1 MSSQIAVSKLDEI
14 RKSLVAARYGKKN
27 TENYKKMGKLIYDLV
42 YSKIPDSVKTLFK
55 ELESDYINYKT
66 NINNKSYSPKPT
78 TAPVMPVYFTAT
90 ERAYWWYTCPV
101 LNCVARLMTDEG
113 ITQNKTIINSIYI
126 NLPSP
131 LPCNEQFMDKIVMEE
146 INKKTELYE
155 AIKECIL
162 RDKEM
167 KTLDNKIK
175 CLFSSKRFYP
185 GTLKSEF
192 PEAYEVYV
200 KLFEGENAKQEPKSK
215 SSTCDSIESIRATLL
230 SNK

>member
-1 MSSQIAVSKLDEI
+1 MSSQIAVSKLDDI
-14 RKSLVAARYGKKN
+14 RKSLVAARYGKKD

-55 ELESDYINYKT
+55 ELESDYINCKT
-66 NINNKSYSPKPT
+66 NTNNSNSST
-78 TAPVMPVYFTAT
+78 VRNEPVYFTAT
-90 ERAYWWYTCPV
+90 DHAYWWYSCPV
-101 LNCVARLMTDEG
+101 LNCIARLMTDEG

-131 LPCNEQFMDKIVMEE
+131 LPCNEQFMNNIVMEE

-175 CLFSSKRFYP
+175 CFFSSKRFYP
-185 GTLKSEF
+185 GTLKNEF

-200 KLFEGENAKQEPKSK
+200 KMFGGENVNQEPKSK
-215 SSTCDSIESIRATLL
+215 SSVCDSIESIRATLL

>member
-55 ELESDYINYKT
+55 ELETDYINYKT

-101 LNCVARLMTDEG
+101 LNCITRLITDEG

-131 LPCNEQFMDKIVMEE
+131 LPCSEQFMNNIVMEE

-155 AIKECIL
+155 AIKDGIL

-185 GTLKSEF
+185 GTLKNEF

-200 KLFEGENAKQEPKSK
+200 KMFGGENANQEPKAK
-215 SSTCDSIESIRATLL
+215 SSVCDSIESIRATLL
-230 SNK
+230 SKK